1 MFYSHND
8 LKLLFLLFEQ
18 IYSTQFSLLCRYDIK
33 NMPFLGKS
41 HLMNII
47 LNGQNKKIDDNTN
60 IEKLLISLNLD
71 NKRLAVEVN
80 QEIIPRADFDSFTL
94 SELDKVEIVQAIG
107 GGSYAL

>member
-1 MFYSHND
+1 
-8 LKLLFLLFEQ
+8 
-18 IYSTQFSLLCRYDIK
+18 
-33 NMPFLGKS
+33 MPFLGKT

-60 IEKLLISLNLD
+60 IEKLLISLGLN

-80 QEIIPRADFDSFTL
+80 QEIIPRADFDKFAL

-107 GGSYAL
+107 GGSYPL

>member
-1 MFYSHND
+1 
-8 LKLLFLLFEQ
+8 
-18 IYSTQFSLLCRYDIK
+18 
-33 NMPFLGKS
+33 MPFLGKT

-60 IEKLLISLNLD
+60 IEKLLISLGLN

-80 QEIIPRADFDSFTL
+80 QEIIPRADFDRFTL

-107 GGSYAL
+107 GGSYPL

>member
-1 MFYSHND
+1 
-8 LKLLFLLFEQ
+8 
-18 IYSTQFSLLCRYDIK
+18 
-33 NMPFLGKS
+33 
-41 HLMNII
+41 MNII

-80 QEIIPRADFDSFTL
+80 QEIIPRADFDEFTL

-107 GGSYAL
+107 GGSYPL